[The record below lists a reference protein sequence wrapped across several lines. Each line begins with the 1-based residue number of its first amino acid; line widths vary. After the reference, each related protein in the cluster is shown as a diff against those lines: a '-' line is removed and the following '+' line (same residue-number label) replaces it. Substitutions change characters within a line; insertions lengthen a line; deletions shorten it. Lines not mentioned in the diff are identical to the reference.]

1 MAFNI
6 NNIKPRLGIL
16 SSVRQAWAGSLQFT
30 LGIVQ
35 DTLDR
40 IRDQIN
46 AFDTR
51 ISSLESGSEGDG
63 VFVKNFFVTAALTI
77 PLPSEAIGSVLLY
90 ILRSDG
96 GGNYV
101 ITWPTEFK
109 GLFTPVTLESGTTS
123 SYMMT
128 RISPTEFHPVL
139 VAIENVH
146 IA

>member
-1 MAFNI
+1 MPFNI

-16 SSVRQAWAGSLQFT
+16 ASVRQAWAGSLQFT

-51 ISSLESGSEGDG
+51 ISSLEAKTAIGG

-77 PLPSEAIGSVLLY
+77 PLPAEAIGSVLLY

-96 GGNYV
+96 AGDHV

-109 GLFTPVTLESGTTS
+109 GLYTPVTLQSGKTS
-123 SYMMT
+123 SSMVT

-139 VAIENVH
+139 VAIENVT
-146 IA
+146 IT